1 MNDQLDNHLQTC
13 LRRWA
18 AVQRPPKNARTRLL
32 LQAASPFSQ
41 VEAPQE
47 EWQIEQPRLPKPY
60 LGFPQRDLSG
70 RGEFLW
76 AAQLRLPTMQSS
88 T

>member
-1 MNDQLDNHLQTC
+1 MNDQLDNHLQRS
-13 LRRWA
+13 LHRWA
-18 AVQRPPKNARTRLL
+18 AAHRPPKNGRARLL

-47 EWQIEQPRLPKPY
+47 EWQIEPPRLPKPY

-70 RGEFLW
+70 MGEFLW
-76 AAQLRLPTMQSS
+76 AAQLRLPAMQSS